1 MELRT
6 LRYFLAVCEHGTM
19 SRAAEALHVTQP
31 ALSRQIAALER
42 ELGTPL
48 LERHSRSVT
57 PTEKGLYLRRR
68 AQEIVGLADQ
78 TTSDLAHGGDIVEGD
93 VFIGAG
99 ESEGLRVI
107 ARHVRAFR
115 EKYPGVRDLIERL
128 EHGVDDFSVLMSY
141 PDVDRY
147 AHLRLSPTDAW
158 GVLLRDDDPLVA
170 HESAGPADLLDAPLI
185 VPERHAKGDQLT
197 GLLATWFG
205 ERSAE
210 ANVAATFNLAYNG
223 ALLVREGVGR
233 MVSFAGL
240 TTVGPGTG
248 LEFRLLFPPLVSV
261 IDLAWKRDV
270 PLGDAARRFLEL
282 VRERDSSSLGR
293 RKPNPNGSE
302 YAEEMAARYRT
313 MRNGDEIEHDL
324 VEA

>member
-42 ELGTPL
+42 ELGAPL

-68 AQEIVGLADQ
+68 AQEIVDLADQ
-78 TTSDLAHGGDIVEGD
+78 TTSDLAHGEDIVEGD

-99 ESEGLRVI
+99 ESEGLREI

-115 EKYPGVRDLIERL
+115 EKYPGVRFHLHSGNAPDLIERL

-147 AHLRLSPTDAW
+147 AHLCLSPTDAW
-158 GVLLRDDDPLVA
+158 GVLMRDDDTLVTREA
-170 HESAGPADLLDAPLI
+170 VSPADLLDAPLI
-185 VPERHAKGDQLT
+185 VPERHAKGDKLT

-205 ERSAE
+205 ERSGDA
-210 ANVAATFNLAYNG
+210 VIAATYNLAYNG

-233 MVSFAGL
+233 MLSFDGL
-240 TTVGPGTG
+240 TTVGQGTG

-282 VRERDSSSLGR
+282 VRE
-293 RKPNPNGSE
+293 KQQSE
-302 YAEEMAARYRT
+302 SDVA
-313 MRNGDEIEHDL
+313 
-324 VEA
+324 V